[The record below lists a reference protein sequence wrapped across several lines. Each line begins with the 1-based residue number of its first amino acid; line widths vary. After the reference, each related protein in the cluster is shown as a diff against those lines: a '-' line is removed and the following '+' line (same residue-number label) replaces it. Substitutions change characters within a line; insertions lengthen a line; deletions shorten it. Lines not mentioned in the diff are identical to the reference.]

1 MPSIAQIGLR
11 SAQFITVLLSLALI
25 AAAIDIQ
32 RASKDSVNYAMFT
45 AVFSMIVVLY
55 GLVAAFV
62 ESLAHPLV
70 LAVMDGAAL
79 VFNLL
84 AGIILAGYLRVRS
97 CGNRRYVNTN
107 QLTQGLSGRCR
118 ELQAATAF
126 FWFSFALFTASLAV
140 DFMNKGSS
148 TGMRRRGGART
159 GPTMTQ
165 V

>member
-11 SAQFITVLLSLALI
+11 GAQFITVLISLALI

-32 RASKDSVNYAMFT
+32 RAGKNSVNYAMFT

-55 GLVAAFV
+55 GLAAAFV

-70 LAVMDGAAL
+70 LAVMDGAA
-79 VFNLL
+79 VGFNLL
-84 AGIILAGYLRVRS
+84 AGIILPGFLHAHSCSNRS
-97 CGNRRYVNTN
+97 YVNTN
-107 QLTQGLSGRCR
+107 QLTQGLTSRCR

-140 DFMNKGSS
+140 DLMNKGSS
-148 TGMRRRGGART
+148 MGMRRRGGART

>member
-11 SAQFITVLLSLALI
+11 SAQFITVLISLALI

-32 RASKDSVNYAMFT
+32 RFGNNSVNYAMFT
-45 AVFSMIVVLY
+45 AVISMIVVLY
-55 GLVAAFV
+55 GLAAAFV
-62 ESLAHPLV
+62 ESLAHPFILMI
-70 LAVMDGAAL
+70 MDSAAL

-84 AGIILAGYLRVRS
+84 AGIILAGYLHVHS
-97 CGNRRYVNTN
+97 CSNRGYVNSN
-107 QLTQGLSGRCR
+107 QLTQGSTSRCR

-126 FWFSFALFTASLAV
+126 FWFSFALFTASIAA

-148 TGMRRRGGART
+148 TSMRRRSAART